1 MSQCARPDCIISGN
15 SFCSNC
21 HKECYCSSNCQKLDW
36 KAHKPLCIVL
46 KKLSKELQP
55 YRETVQLIEEILA
68 SKKGENIR
76 ILEHLLLYADFQF
89 GPRATVNHRERNN
102 WVVEIN
108 VMYDIHSRLIDIYKS
123 DKSLKFVTRD
133 DKTFPHIEKSLFLLN
148 LWIVNLDS
156 DGSNGVESLDD
167 DDINY
172 LLNVLFITEQ
182 SMATI
187 TMNRNQ
193 FDIADGHCQRSL
205 KYAKRFGIEGE
216 GKIDLIFSALTTYI
230 ELRKRQCDKVGA
242 VTLAEEAYNLLVVA
256 YDCVHPKVQEA
267 AGVLINCLINSNDS
281 YNAERYAEV
290 TYSNLRDKKNGIDQE
305 GDLVAEGST
314 NLAEAIIRQHGD
326 LIRAEGLARDALRI
340 RMQVHG
346 SDHNLIGFSLI
357 QVARV
362 LILQNKFGNETKELF
377 ERSLAIFMGNEGP
390 NGANTAMGMRH
401 MALYYVEF
409 AEIQTTTDTKRT
421 HYLLA
426 KSYLEEI
433 IHVWRSYGPTHPMT
447 IKMKSLLELV
457 LAEIDDC

>member
-1 MSQCARPDCIISGN
+1 
-15 SFCSNC
+15 
-21 HKECYCSSNCQKLDW
+21 
-36 KAHKPLCIVL
+36 
-46 KKLSKELQP
+46 
-55 YRETVQLIEEILA
+55 
-68 SKKGENIR
+68 
-76 ILEHLLLYADFQF
+76 
-89 GPRATVNHRERNN
+89 
-102 WVVEIN
+102 
-108 VMYDIHSRLIDIYKS
+108 
-123 DKSLKFVTRD
+123 
-133 DKTFPHIEKSLFLLN
+133 
-148 LWIVNLDS
+148 
-156 DGSNGVESLDD
+156 
-167 DDINY
+167 
-172 LLNVLFITEQ
+172 
-182 SMATI
+182 MATI
-187 TMNRNQ
+187 TMNRDQ

-205 KYAKRFGIEGE
+205 NYAKRFGIEGE

-230 ELRKRQCDKVGA
+230 ELRKRQCNKVGA
-242 VTLAEEAYNLLVVA
+242 VTLAEEAYNFLVVA

-340 RMQVHG
+340 RMQVYG

-362 LILQNKFGNETKELF
+362 LILQKKFGNETKELF
-377 ERSLAIFMGNEGP
+377 ERSLAIFMSNEGP

-421 HYLLA
+421 HFLLA

-447 IKMKSLLELV
+447 IKTKSLLELV